1 MKSEEVV
8 RFIKGRYP
16 GTDVR
21 IARERRVMVHIPSGL
36 LIEML
41 AFLKDHGVTH
51 LSTISAVDRI
61 KENLFELL
69 YHLYWENNEISVR
82 IEIPRETPFVPTV
95 TGVLPGALTFE
106 REIQDMF
113 GIRVD
118 HIPNP
123 EKLLLPDNWPAGEY
137 PLRKDYVVK

>member
-1 MKSEEVV
+1 MKSEEVA
-8 RFIKGRYP
+8 RLILGRYP

-21 IARERRVMVHIPSGL
+21 VSRERRIMVYIPSGL
-36 LIEML
+36 LIGML
-41 AFLKDHGVTH
+41 AFLKDQGVTH
-51 LSTISAVDRI
+51 ISTITAVDRI
-61 KENLFELL
+61 KEHLFELL

-82 IEIPRETPFVPTV
+82 IEIPRENPVVPTV
-95 TGVLPGALTFE
+95 TAVLPGALTYE

-118 HIPNP
+118 QIPNP
-123 EKLLLPDNWPAGEY
+123 ERLLLPDNWPAGEY

>member
-1 MKSEEVV
+1 MKSGEVV
-8 RFIKGRYP
+8 RIIQERYP
-16 GTDVR
+16 RTDVR
-21 IARERRVMVHIPSGL
+21 VPRDRRVMVHIPSGL

-41 AFLKDHGVTH
+41 AFLKDQGATH

-82 IEIPRETPFVPTV
+82 IEIPRETPVVPTV
-95 TGVLPGALTFE
+95 TGVIPGALTYE

-123 EKLLLPDNWPAGEY
+123 EKILLPDNWPAGEY